1 MGTFSIGHWLVILAV
16 VVLLF
21 GAKKIPELAKGVGQG
36 IKDFK
41 KAIKED
47 KEAEA
52 ATVEKVEAKPE
63 ETVVTATP
71 TTATSNPIAP
81 VEEKKVV

>member
-1 MGTFSIGHWLVILAV
+1 MGSFSIGHWLVILAV

-41 KAIKED
+41 KAIKDD
-47 KEAEA
+47 KENEA
-52 ATVEKVEAKPE
+52 AAAASVDKVEAKPE
-63 ETVVTATP
+63 TVVTPASTTP
-71 TTATSNPIAP
+71 TTPPS
-81 VEEKKVV
+81 EEKKAV

>member
-1 MGTFSIGHWLVILAV
+1 MGHWLVILAV

-21 GAKKIPELAKGVGQG
+21 GAKKIPELAKGFGQG

-47 KEAEA
+47 EEAT
-52 ATVEKVEAKPE
+52 TVVPSEKVESKAD
-63 ETVVTATP
+63 VTAS
-71 TTATSNPIAP
+71 TTH
-81 VEEKKVV
+81 VHVDEKKSV

>member
-21 GAKKIPELAKGVGQG
+21 GAKKIPELAKGFGQG

-41 KAIKED
+41 KAVKED
-47 KEAEA
+47 EEASA
-52 ATVEKVEAKPE
+52 NVDKVEAKPE
-63 ETVVTATP
+63 TTATVTP
-71 TTATSNPIAP
+71 TTP
-81 VEEKKVV
+81 VADEKKSL

>member
-21 GAKKIPELAKGVGQG
+21 GAKKIPELAKGLGSG

-47 KEAEA
+47 EEATTT
-52 ATVEKVEAKPE
+52 TVNKVEAKPE
-63 ETVVTATP
+63 TPTATP
-71 TTATSNPIAP
+71 TATTTD
-81 VEEKKVV
+81 EKKSV